1 MIRRTA
7 ANTLLRASPMWASP
21 CVRVRVRGTY
31 RFGMRSRSIAL
42 VVVVVGLVAS
52 ACGSSETAP
61 VLAELDPAV
70 SHDLATPSILGNS
83 VADVVLP
90 DVSNAGADFPMRAE
104 PGEAL
109 MVYFGF
115 TSCPDVCP
123 TTLADVKSAMAD
135 LGDTAERVRF
145 SMVTID
151 PERDFDETLTA
162 YVSAFVPSGHALRT
176 TDEAALRAAADA
188 FAADYS
194 VIKSDDGINVLHTA
208 YLYAI
213 DDAGTIRIV
222 WPFGAEPDRIAS
234 DLTEMLAGA

>member
-1 MIRRTA
+1 
-7 ANTLLRASPMWASP
+7 
-21 CVRVRVRGTY
+21 
-31 RFGMRSRSIAL
+31 MRSRSIAL
-42 VVVVVGLVAS
+42 VVVVGAVVAA
-52 ACGSSETAP
+52 ACGSGETTP

-90 DVSNAGADFPMRAE
+90 DVSSAGAEFTMRAE
-104 PGEAL
+104 PGHAL

-123 TTLADVKSAMAD
+123 TTLADVKSAIAD
-135 LGDTAERVRF
+135 LDDTAERVQF
-145 SMVTID
+145 AMVTID
-151 PERDFDETLTA
+151 PERDFDETLIA

-176 TDEAALRAAADA
+176 TDDVVLRAAADA

-194 VIKSDDGINVLHTA
+194 VIKSDDAVDVLHTA

-234 DLTEMLAGA
+234 DLTEMLAGT